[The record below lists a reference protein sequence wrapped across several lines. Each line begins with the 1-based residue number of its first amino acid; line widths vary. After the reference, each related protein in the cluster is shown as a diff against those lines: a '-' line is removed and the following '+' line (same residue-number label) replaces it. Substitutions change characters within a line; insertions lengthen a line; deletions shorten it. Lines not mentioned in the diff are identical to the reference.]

1 MIYIDL
7 PAKERHSLA
16 FYLAMEEYIAR
27 HFPQNEYFF
36 MWQVDPSV
44 IFGRHQDVEAEVNA
58 EYCHQHNIKIY
69 RRKSGGGCVYAD
81 MSNVMLSYI
90 CADDNTTKTFS
101 HYLQLIVETLK
112 DMGIDATY
120 TTNNDIMIGDKKVS
134 GNAFYHIPGRSIVHG
149 TLLYDTCMDNM
160 IGSITPSE
168 EKLVKHGVQSVR
180 QRLCLLKDITS
191 LSLEEVKNF
200 IRKKLTQSSVTL
212 TQRDVETIREE
223 ERKLLNP
230 EWIYGHQPTH

>member
-27 HFPQNEYFF
+27 HFPKNEYFF

-81 MSNVMLSYI
+81 MSNVMLSCI

-120 TTNNDIMIGDKKVS
+120 TTINDIMIGDKKVS
-134 GNAFYHIPGRSIVHG
+134 GNAF
-149 TLLYDTCMDNM
+149 
-160 IGSITPSE
+160 
-168 EKLVKHGVQSVR
+168 
-180 QRLCLLKDITS
+180 
-191 LSLEEVKNF
+191 
-200 IRKKLTQSSVTL
+200 
-212 TQRDVETIREE
+212 
-223 ERKLLNP
+223 
-230 EWIYGHQPTH
+230 